1 MNRYPLLVVML
12 LGVATSSFSQGREG
26 SAAKPALTETQK
38 QGKLLLE
45 TRCTI
50 CHLPT
55 RILGAPMAPWLS
67 KKTGVGLS
75 SDYIETQILDGSAN
89 MPGFRYGLERS
100 EIAAII
106 EYLKTVEPRE
116 FPKRS
121 RPVPHKGSAT
131 TPRIRGKV
139 DSRLASC

>member
-1 MNRYPLLVVML
+1 MTRYPLLLVML
-12 LGVATSSFSQGREG
+12 LGMATPVFSQGKEG
-26 SAAKPALTETQK
+26 AAAKPALTATQR

-45 TRCTI
+45 QRCTI

-55 RILGAPMAPWLS
+55 SILGAPSAPWLS
-67 KKTGVGLS
+67 KQTGAGLAAN
-75 SDYIETQILDGSAN
+75 YVETQILEGSAN

-116 FPKRS
+116 FPKRAA
-121 RPVPHKGSAT
+121 PGGAANP
-131 TPRIRGKV
+131 
-139 DSRLASC
+139 D

>member
-1 MNRYPLLVVML
+1 MNRYPLLFVML

-26 SAAKPALTETQK
+26 SAAKPSLTETQK

-55 RILGAPMAPWLS
+55 SILGAPMAPWLS
-67 KKTGVGLS
+67 KQTGAGLAPN
-75 SDYIETQILDGSAN
+75 YVETQILEGSAN
-89 MPGFRYGLERS
+89 MPGFKYGLERS
-100 EIAAII
+100 EVAAII

-116 FPKRS
+116 FPKRAA
-121 RPVPHKGSAT
+121 PGAGAANP
-131 TPRIRGKV
+131 
-139 DSRLASC
+139 D